1 MLTPEEVRAVMLRNP
16 ASAVAV
22 MLLSLPPARTAS
34 QRPQAMSRAALPR
47 AWVEAAHAVVTVSHG
62 PCHP

>member
-1 MLTPEEVRAVMLRNP
+1 MLRNP
-16 ASAVAV
+16 ASAVGV

>member
-1 MLTPEEVRAVMLRNP
+1 MLTPEELRAVMLRNP
-16 ASAVAV
+16 ARAVAV

-34 QRPQAMSRAALPR
+34 QRPQAMSRAALPS
-47 AWVEAAHAVVTVSHG
+47 AWVEAAQAVVTVSHG